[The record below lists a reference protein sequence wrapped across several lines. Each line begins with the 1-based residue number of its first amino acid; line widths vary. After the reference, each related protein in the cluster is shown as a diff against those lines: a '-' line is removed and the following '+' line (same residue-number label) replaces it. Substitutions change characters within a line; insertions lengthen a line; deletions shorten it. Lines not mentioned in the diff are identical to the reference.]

1 MSLRSFFEEEDV
13 PARVDL
19 SPLIDMV
26 FLLLL
31 YFMVA
36 TTMDQSEGIQVQKAE
51 ARTATPLER
60 DKFKIVL
67 DSTGGVWLGNQGASS
82 SQAVETAIQWH
93 RSNPEGTILIVPD
106 KRSPMEPFIFIMDA
120 LKHAGI
126 RSLAIGTLPAS
137 HSKR

>member
-1 MSLRSFFEEEDV
+1 MSLHSFFEEEDA

-36 TTMDQSEGIQVQKAE
+36 TTMEQSEGIAVRKAE
-51 ARTATPLER
+51 ARTATPLDR

-67 DSTGGVWLGNQGASS
+67 DSSGVAWLGTQR
-82 SQAVETAIQWH
+82 VTLEKAIAAATDWH
-93 RSNPEGTILIVPD
+93 HHEPEGTILIVPD
-106 KRSPMEPFIFIMDA
+106 KRSPMDPFIRLMDA
-120 LKHAGI
+120 LKQQGV
-126 RSLAIGTLPAS
+126 RSLAIGTQPN
-137 HSKR
+137 HTTRP